1 VPGVDDQP
9 VNGPV
14 QLVQKIASSDQAKSC
29 FADHWIEFG
38 YGRTMDASDAC
49 LKATVE
55 DAFKKS
61 GYNVQR
67 LLLSLT
73 QTNDFL
79 YLPAQ

>member
-1 VPGVDDQP
+1 VS
-9 VNGPV
+9 GPV
-14 QLVQKIASSDQAKSC
+14 PLVQKIASSEQAKSC

-38 YGRTMDASDAC
+38 YGRTLDGSDAC

-55 DAFKKS
+55 DAFKRA
-61 GYNVQR
+61 GYDVRQ

-79 YLPAQ
+79 YLPAGGP